1 MKVSAPLIKLI
12 LRQELELD
20 PKELSA
26 QVTHL
31 RAPIEEERRKDA
43 SIEAKGTGRAR
54 SGGVETCIE
63 DYSGKG
69 CLELG
74 YSNAAV

>member
-12 LRQELELD
+12 LRQELALD

-31 RAPIEEERRKDA
+31 RAQIEEDAEKMQALKLKELAERA
-43 SIEAKGTGRAR
+43 S
-54 SGGVETCIE
+54 
-63 DYSGKG
+63 
-69 CLELG
+69 
-74 YSNAAV
+74 